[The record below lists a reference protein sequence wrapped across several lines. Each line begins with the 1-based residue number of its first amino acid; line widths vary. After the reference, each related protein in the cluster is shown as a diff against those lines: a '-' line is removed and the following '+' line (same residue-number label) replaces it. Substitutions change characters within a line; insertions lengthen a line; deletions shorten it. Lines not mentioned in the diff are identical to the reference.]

1 MLKHLIFLIF
11 LSGKIQEEIIPEY
24 ALNEIDIVYY
34 KPEKNIFHADSVK
47 ALAMLINR
55 ECPECTFDEKV
66 HVASCVV
73 TGSKS
78 LGVTWKVYLFEKKQ
92 FWGFKH
98 PKIEYRDTPEHKQN
112 LMASIEAWKNPY
124 RVRFYASNQDTKTHF
139 NKVQRKGYKK
149 KGFYHHFTY

>member
-1 MLKHLIFLIF
+1 MLKYLILLTL

-24 ALNEIDIVYY
+24 VLQPIDIVYY

-78 LGVTWKVYLFEKKQ
+78 LGVSWKVYLFKKKQ

-98 PKIEYRDTPEHKQN
+98 PKIEYRDTPKHKQN
-112 LMASIEAWKNPY
+112 LMASIEAWTNPY
-124 RVRFYASNQDTKTHF
+124 RVRFYASSQDTEQHF
-139 NKVQRKGYKK
+139 NKVKKRGYRK